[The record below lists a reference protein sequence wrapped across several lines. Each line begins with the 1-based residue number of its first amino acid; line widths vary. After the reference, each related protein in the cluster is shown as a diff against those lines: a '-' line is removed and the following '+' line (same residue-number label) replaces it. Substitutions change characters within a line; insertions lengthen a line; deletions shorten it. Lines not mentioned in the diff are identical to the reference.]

1 MSEGTRHHRGSRSP
15 ATLEAKVRIRGAG
28 TVGQVTDERPTPRPR
43 PSHPKVPGLILIVG
57 TVVLLVALAA
67 MSTFRG

>member
-1 MSEGTRHHRGSRSP
+1 MDARGEGPHSGGGYGR
-15 ATLEAKVRIRGAG
+15 A
-28 TVGQVTDERPTPRPR
+28 VTDERPLPPRPR

-57 TVVLLVALAA
+57 VVVLLIALAA